1 MKTDR
6 EANKIVII
14 DDIEIN
20 RDMLADI
27 FSDDY
32 VILEAENGKDGLE
45 LITNNMGSIAAILL
59 DLIMPVMNGF
69 EVLEV
74 LKEKNVISK
83 IPIIMITGE
92 DSLEYEK
99 QCYDYAIV
107 DYIRKPFHPRIVRRM
122 VQNVIELYRYQSHL
136 ERMVMERTVTVEE
149 QNKLLREQSEKLHKM
164 NDMMIET
171 ISNVV
176 EFRNLESG
184 QHVKRVRKFT
194 RCLAEE
200 VMRLYPEYADKKDD
214 LDVIEQAAA
223 MHDIGKIVIPD
234 SILLKPGKLTKEEF
248 EIMKTHTTR
257 GAEMIASIV
266 KLESED
272 YYNYCYQITKYH
284 HERYDG
290 RGYPDGLV
298 GEAIPIAAQIVSIAD
313 VYDALISKRVYK
325 EAYGRDSAY
334 HMILNGEC
342 GVFSPKL
349 LEAFRAVK
357 EQFEAL
363 ANEYKEEE

>member
-1 MKTDR
+1 MKL
-6 EANKIVII
+6 EKQSNVIIII

-27 FSDDY
+27 FKDEY
-32 VILEAENGKDGLE
+32 TILEAENGKEGLE
-45 LITNNMGSIAAILL
+45 LILNNLDSIAAILL
-59 DLIMPVMNGF
+59 DLMMPVMNGF
-69 EVLEV
+69 EVLAQ
-74 LKEKNVISK
+74 LKEKSIISK
-83 IPIIMITGE
+83 VPIIMITGE
-92 DSLEYEK
+92 DSIEYEQ
-99 QCYDYAIV
+99 QCYEYSIV

-122 VQNVIELYRYQSHL
+122 VENVIELYRYQAKL
-136 ERMVMERTVTVEE
+136 EMLVKERTKTVEE
-149 QNKLLREQSEKLHKM
+149 QNETLKRQSEKLHKM

-200 VMRLYPEYADKKDD
+200 VMARYPEYGLEADK

-234 SILLKPGKLTKEEF
+234 AILLKPGKLTFEEF

-266 KLESED
+266 QLEDED
-272 YYNYCYQITKYH
+272 YYNYCYQISKYH
-284 HERYDG
+284 HERFDG
-290 RGYPDGLV
+290 RGYPDKLV
-298 GEAIPIAAQIVSIAD
+298 GDEIPIAAQIVSIAD

-325 EAYGRDSAY
+325 EAYGKDSAY
-334 HMILNGEC
+334 HMIMNGEC

-349 LEAFRAVK
+349 LIVFEAVK
-357 EQFEAL
+357 DKFEAL
-363 ANEYKEEE
+363 AKEYSEEE